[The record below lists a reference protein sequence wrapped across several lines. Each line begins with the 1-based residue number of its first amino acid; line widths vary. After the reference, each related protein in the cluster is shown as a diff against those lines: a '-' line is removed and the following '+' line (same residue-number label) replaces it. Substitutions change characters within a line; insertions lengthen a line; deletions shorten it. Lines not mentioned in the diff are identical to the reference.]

1 MENYLERLNGLMRP
15 YFDKTQEIE
24 NLVNQNSIE
33 KDKMQSDILELRDK
47 RNKERLL
54 KEQELSKFI
63 SDRKDRI
70 HELENQIIINR
81 KGLKTKLEYLREGK
95 QKEISDY
102 LIQAGLSNSAATKTY
117 ISMIRND
124 LENSYSERERSL
136 ILDIEN
142 KNKEIQN
149 EINSLKNDKQT
160 VKRLN
165 EEIKNLKNISDD
177 EVNIVENM
185 MSLDKSPDYIR
196 VYEKELLDTK
206 IGLRKQILEFE
217 KEVKSDLQK
226 EKVNFDSVMLELS
239 QFKYKYD
246 ENHRVING
254 NEWRELYEKSN
265 VILDRKNNIE
275 KVLNVIKDYMGGVLD
290 YSKDKFLTL
299 TPWEQAEY
307 DRRNKPTKKNENT
320 HIKNDYIGDNSND
333 YANLTEETPNKKED
347 AIEETLEDIY
357 IDIVKEID
365 DMHVV
370 KLDSSDEE
378 SYLNTEDGAGI
389 VNLNNEEISLPNG
402 EYVNSNDFNF
412 ALDNYFMKNKGNSY
426 TVTGIDKVFKI
437 TKDSVSKFKDSL
449 KECSIIRLVKD
460 KIMSALDIQRVYGK
474 EKADSYT
481 KQAKEQQ
488 IGMFATG
495 SPDGEYINKQ
505 ETIEKMKKLL
515 VTPNEKKANWL
526 KKLSDKLKSY
536 KKEEDL
542 SEENINQIDENEIE
556 VVEEH
561 ALTR

>member
-275 KVLNVIKDYMGGVLD
+275 KVLNVIKDYMGGLLD